1 MTSIDEI
8 ARSCICLHTRMA
20 ARAVTRAYNAA
31 LKPLGLEVT
40 QFSLLAAIAHAV
52 DQAQAE
58 EAGAAISVAE
68 LSDTLA
74 LERTTLVRNLA
85 LLERTGLIARQG
97 SDKRRAR
104 WTLTATGRGKLDA
117 AIPAWEGT
125 QRSLEAT
132 ISRPIWDETR
142 RRLRDIRK
150 AASL

>member
-40 QFSLLAAIAHAV
+40 QFSLLAAIART
-52 DQAQAE
+52 AE
-58 EAGAAISVAE
+58 LEQPGETGAAISVAE
-68 LSDTLA
+68 LSETLA

-97 SDKRRAR
+97 GDKRRAR
-104 WTLTATGRGKLDA
+104 WVLTPTGRAKLDA
-117 AIPAWEGT
+117 AVPAWEGA
-125 QRSLEAT
+125 QRGLEAT
-132 ISRPIWDETR
+132 ITRPIWDETR

-150 AASL
+150 AASI